1 MLLQQSH
8 PHPIRMHT
16 HDIFDH
22 TKSKRAFYTGPQT
35 PQCRLLLATLM
46 EPVGSHCTQYQG
58 NICQESMCLLT
69 CGWNGCARQ
78 DAYLPVFF
86 GTHGGRG
93 YRCQQSGRQCLE
105 RLSDRG
111 LHSRTTHWGQ
121 QAPCVCMNSTCQD
134 YFPCLHQLPDSHSG
148 PYGIEPA

>member
-22 TKSKRAFYTGPQT
+22 TKSKRAFYTGPNATMQT
-35 PQCRLLLATLM
+35 IVSNVDGTSGITLHTISGKHM
-46 EPVGSHCTQYQG
+46 SGKHVSAH
-58 NICQESMCLLT
+58 MWLKW
-69 CGWNGCARQ
+69 CGRQ